1 MSKPL
6 TDGYAI
12 KEIWFGQAEELAK
25 LAAAEKLRVN
35 HNDSKAHRRMGYPVK
50 ELVAQSSR

>member
-35 HNDSKAHRRMGYPVK
+35 HNDSKAHRRMVNPVK